1 MAKISTYPIASPV
14 SPDDLVIGTSNLSEF
29 PLQTKNFKIS
39 EINALCSTPI
49 PVAVFR
55 NTTGTFSI
63 PAGVSPSVNNWNR
76 LQFNQT
82 HIEDETGD
90 IQKISNTKIKLTSG
104 GIYSFELR
112 YNGYLFLNE
121 DTLIEN
127 ADINLPVA
135 LSDVLISGWDC
146 YNPLIKISTN
156 YTFDFQFATN
166 NYYSWTKVFFPGQEV
181 ELGMFLFLEFEVPG
195 SSSDYS
201 FRFLNNGVTED
212 ALSPI
217 PGLEVVVKRF
227 RQLTVEEY
235 LKYAEAV
242 GLGSSAAVPA

>member
-1 MAKISTYPIASPV
+1 MAKIATYPIASPV
-14 SPDDLVIGTSNLSEF
+14 APDDMVIGTSTASEF
-29 PLQTKNFKIS
+29 PLQTKNFRVS
-39 EINALCSTPI
+39 DINALGSTPI

-55 NTTGTFSI
+55 NTTNNFFI
-63 PAGVSPSVNNWNR
+63 PAGVSPNFTTWNR
-76 LQFNQT
+76 LQFNDT
-82 HIEDETGD
+82 HINDETGD

-112 YNGYLFLNE
+112 YNAYLF
-121 DTLIEN
+121 EN
-127 ADINLPVA
+127 GEPFIDNVDIRVPVA

-156 YTFDFQFATN
+156 YTSSFQFATN

-181 ELGMFLFLEFEVPG
+181 ELGMFLFLEFEIVG
-195 SSSDYS
+195 SSSDYV
-201 FRFLNNGVTED
+201 FGFKDLTVTED
-212 ALSPI
+212 GRSPI
-217 PGLEVVVKRF
+217 PALEVVVKRF

-242 GLGSSAAVPA
+242 GLTSSVEVP

>member
-1 MAKISTYPIASPV
+1 MAKIATYPIASPV
-14 SPDDLVIGTSNLSEF
+14 APDDMVIGTSTASEF
-29 PLQTKNFKIS
+29 PLQTKNFRVS
-39 EINALCSTPI
+39 DINALGSTPI
-49 PVAVFR
+49 PVASFR

-76 LQFNQT
+76 LQFNET
-82 HIEDETGD
+82 YIEDDTGD

-112 YNGYLFLNE
+112 YNAYLL
-121 DTLIEN
+121 EN
-127 ADINLPVA
+127 GEPFIDNVDIRVPVA
-135 LSDVLISGWDC
+135 LSDVRISGWDC

-156 YTFDFQFATN
+156 YTFDFQFSTN

-181 ELGMFLFLEFEVPG
+181 ELGMFLFLEFEIPG
-195 SSSDYS
+195 GPLDYS
-201 FRFLNNGVTED
+201 FRFVNNGVTED
-212 ALSPI
+212 DLSPI

-242 GLGSSAAVPA
+242 GLTSSAVVP